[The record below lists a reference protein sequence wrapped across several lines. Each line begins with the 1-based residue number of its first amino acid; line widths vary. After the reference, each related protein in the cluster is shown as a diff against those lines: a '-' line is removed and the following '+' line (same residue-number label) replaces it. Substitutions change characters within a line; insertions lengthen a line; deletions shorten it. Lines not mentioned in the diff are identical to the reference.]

1 MGFQGFSKAHQTTQ
15 IKYVALPVNKP
26 YRRLIR
32 FQGLFKYHYVLPQQ
46 YKKTVKKKRELF
58 LGLSQI
64 IPNFA
69 YVTIHYPHSGSGI
82 LT

>member
-1 MGFQGFSKAHQTTQ
+1 M
-15 IKYVALPVNKP
+15 
-26 YRRLIR
+26 
-32 FQGLFKYHYVLPQQ
+32 
-46 YKKTVKKKRELF
+46 KKTVKKKRELF